1 MELEELGRQISRVR
15 RDRRLSQDELAHACG
30 LSRQTIS
37 GLERGE
43 LTDLGLRKLERL
55 LEALDLEL
63 GVRPRHHPITLDD
76 LAP

>member
-15 RDRRLSQDELAHACG
+15 RDRRISQDELAHACG

-55 LEALDLEL
+55 LEALDLDL
-63 GVRPRHHPITLDD
+63 AIRPRHHPVTLDD

>member
-1 MELEELGRQISRVR
+1 MELEELGRQIASVR
-15 RDRRLSQDELAHACG
+15 RERRISQDELAHACG

-55 LEALDLEL
+55 LEALDLDL
-63 GVRPRHHPITLDD
+63 AIRPRHHPVTLDD

>member
-1 MELEELGRQISRVR
+1 VELEELGRRISRAR
-15 RDRRLSQDELAHACG
+15 RDRRISQDELAHACG
-30 LSRQTIS
+30 LSRQTLS

-55 LEALDLEL
+55 LEALDLQL
-63 GVRPRHHPITLDD
+63 ALRPLRHPITLDD

>member
-1 MELEELGRQISRVR
+1 LGLEELGRQISRAR
-15 RDRRLSQDELAHACG
+15 RDRRISQDELAHACG
-30 LSRQTIS
+30 LSRQTVS

-55 LEALDLEL
+55 LEALDLQL
-63 GVRPRHHPITLDD
+63 TIRPLRHPITLDD

>member
-1 MELEELGRQISRVR
+1 MELEELGRQISRAR
-15 RDRRLSQDELAHACG
+15 RDQHLSQGELARACG
-30 LSRQTIS
+30 LSRQTVS

-55 LEALDLEL
+55 LEALNLEL
-63 GVRPRHHPITLDD
+63 AIRPLHHPITLDD